1 MSRLGDNSWG
11 KTSVRVSKIHRGDD
25 EHGFSELTVD
35 VQLTGE
41 VEDAYVRGD
50 NARVLPT
57 DTMRNT
63 VYALAQDHLGDD
75 VEGFGRTLAE
85 HFLTRDGIN
94 GADVELREH
103 RWQRV
108 DPYGF
113 VGGSSERRTARVV
126 LGADTDATWAG
137 VEGLV
142 VLKTTK
148 SAFRGYPKDE
158 YTTLPET
165 DDRIL
170 ATTITS
176 WWKYSRVPTDTT
188 ATWNRVREVMLER
201 FFGDWSASVQHQ
213 GWMIGQAVLEAVPE
227 IAEIEFRLPNQHH
240 IGFDLTRFGMED
252 RHVVFQPTSEP
263 YGDIRFRI
271 VR

>member
-1 MSRLGDNSWG
+1 M
-11 KTSVRVSKIHRGDD
+11 
-25 EHGFSELTVD
+25 
-35 VQLTGE
+35 
-41 VEDAYVRGD
+41 
-50 NARVLPT
+50 
-57 DTMRNT
+57 
-63 VYALAQDHLGDD
+63 
-75 VEGFGRTLAE
+75 
-85 HFLTRDGIN
+85 
-94 GADVELREH
+94 
-103 RWQRV
+103 
-108 DPYGF
+108 
-113 VGGSSERRTARVV
+113 

-142 VLKTTK
+142 VLKTTV
-148 SAFRGYPKDE
+148 GVCI
-158 YTTLPET
+158 PEGRVHHPAAT
-165 DDRIL
+165 DTASR
-170 ATTITS
+170 TTITS